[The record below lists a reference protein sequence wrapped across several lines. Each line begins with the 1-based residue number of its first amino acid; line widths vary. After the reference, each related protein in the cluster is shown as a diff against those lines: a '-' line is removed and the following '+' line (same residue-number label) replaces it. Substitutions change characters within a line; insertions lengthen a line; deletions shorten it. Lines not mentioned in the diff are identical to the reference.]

1 MTLLLGWIGRP
12 LFIIAAFV
20 LARLAEH
27 FVIICFAFYDLLRNY
42 VPPPPRSD
50 DALSTSAYLRW
61 EPAGDWI
68 ADPLWAI
75 YALIIIAE
83 FARVRRSWLYVVCG
97 AVAIG
102 LTPWLFILRPGV
114 GSVVG
119 SVYGLNCL
127 QYAAAGGI
135 GGLVYW
141 LVAVKWGGNIKWS
154 WQR

>member
-12 LFIIAAFV
+12 LLIFAAFV

-27 FVIICFAFYDLLRNY
+27 FVILCFAFYDLLRNY

-50 DALSTSAYLRW
+50 DTLRASAYLRW

-68 ADPLWAI
+68 ANPLWAI
-75 YALIIIAE
+75 CALIIIAE
-83 FARVRRSWLYVVCG
+83 FARVRRLWLYVVSG

-102 LTPWLFILRPGV
+102 MTPWLFIIRPDI

-119 SVYGLNCL
+119 SVYRLNFL
-127 QYAAAGGI
+127 QHATAGGI

-141 LVAVKWGGNIKWS
+141 LITVKWKGT
-154 WQR
+154 